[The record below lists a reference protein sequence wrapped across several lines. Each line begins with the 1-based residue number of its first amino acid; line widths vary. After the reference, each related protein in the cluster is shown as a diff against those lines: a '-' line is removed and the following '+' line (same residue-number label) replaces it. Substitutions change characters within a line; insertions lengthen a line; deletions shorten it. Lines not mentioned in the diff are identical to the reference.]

1 MPERLGGLR
10 SASQPVRGRKIPYGN
25 RNTYGKIAP
34 VPSPWINS
42 SLFLLGFVLHSLI
55 HSPPP
60 LLRLLPLLLRLY
72 LDLTFSSS
80 SLLLRLPLSLN
91 GNKPSAQCALV
102 LLPRSWSVG

>member
-1 MPERLGGLR
+1 MVIRMVKWHLSVSLDGFL
-10 SASQPVRGRKIPYGN
+10 SL
-25 RNTYGKIAP
+25 
-34 VPSPWINS
+34 
-42 SLFLLGFVLHSLI
+42 SLFLLGFVLHLII
-55 HSPPP
+55 HSPP